1 QQRVAIARA
10 LVTRPTILLADEPT
24 GALDQKTGKQIMEL
38 FESLSEE
45 GKTIIMITHDVNI
58 AKQARRII
66 RLEDGQVTEVTT

>member
-1 QQRVAIARA
+1 
-10 LVTRPTILLADEPT
+10 
-24 GALDQKTGKQIMEL
+24 MEL

-66 RLEDGQVTEVTT
+66 RIEDGQVTEVTT